1 MVDIKSKTRTV
12 NTTIGK
18 QPNIGPF
25 PSDQLI
31 PWVVISGVSYYLF
44 HGFLRLNWIWTL
56 TLATWGISTWWVLT
70 ANGAWRILSKFLATP
85 NWTRVRV
92 LYQPILQ
99 SNAKKAQKK
108 EKLRTNLKFRK

>member
-1 MVDIKSKTRTV
+1 MNDTKSKARTV
-12 NTTIGK
+12 NATIGK

-25 PSDQLI
+25 PADQLI
-31 PWVVISGVSYYLF
+31 PWVVIFGLSYYLF
-44 HGFLRLNWIWTL
+44 HGFLRLNWVWTL
-56 TLATWGISTWWVLT
+56 ALAIWGMSTWWVLT

-99 SNAKKAQKK
+99 PSARKKGRKQKDRS
-108 EKLRTNLKFRK
+108 RT